1 MKEKKSFEQLD
12 YLSLK
17 KYDKPLCELTFIEYA
32 LLLN

>member
-1 MKEKKSFEQLD
+1 MKDKKSFEQLN

-17 KYDKPLCELTFIEYA
+17 KYDKPFSELTFIEYA